1 MTRPTYLPRPPR
13 ALVAVLAACVVALL
27 LVPAPAQATEY
38 VPISGAGSTWS
49 QVAVDAWRADVRAS
63 GVVVNYAG
71 TGSTDG
77 RSQYI
82 QGTVDFANT
91 EIPFQ
96 NPPEPGQQ
104 AEVPSRP
111 YAYLPMVAGGT
122 SFMYNL
128 TVGGQR
134 VTDLRLSGTTLAK
147 IFTGAITR
155 WSDPAI
161 AHDNGRALPD
171 IPIIP
176 VVRSDGAGASAQ
188 FTLYMRSRAPEV
200 YCPFIR
206 SKLHLGGTDCPS
218 VSFYPAF
225 GSSKAQNGSNGV
237 ANYVSASYGAGAIG
251 YVEYAY
257 AKRIN
262 FPVAS
267 LLNTAGYYSQPS
279 AGNVAVALTKAQIN
293 SDLTQNL
300 ESVYTNPDPRAYPM
314 SSYSYMVVP
323 TTTAAPFNEDKGRT
337 LSTFINYFLCG
348 GQQKADI
355 LGYSPLPANLVQAGF
370 DQVARIPGAVKSP
383 SISQCHNPALDILH
397 SAPMPSPCMK
407 QGASCTPER
416 HVHPGVIPDPG
427 ATSSGGGNEPA
438 AGASGDP
445 AATGGG
451 GGGGGGSG
459 GDGAAV
465 DPLTGATSPDG
476 TTPQGTDPLTG
487 GQAPTDA
494 STVPADG
501 QQAAVAAGPLT
512 PVALASSR
520 DGQSHALGW
529 LVAAILALTVLTPP
543 FLVARLGR
551 RSR

>member
-1 MTRPTYLPRPPR
+1 MTPMTSSRLQRFLL
-13 ALVAVLAACVVALL
+13 AALAACLTCLV
-27 LVPAPAQATEY
+27 LVPAPPAQATSY

-104 AEVPSRP
+104 AEIPSRP
-111 YAYLPMVAGGT
+111 YAYLPIVAGGT

-128 TVGGQR
+128 TVAGQR

-147 IFTGAITR
+147 IFTGQISR

-161 AHDNGRALPD
+161 THDYGKKLPD
-171 IPIIP
+171 IPIVP

-188 FTLYMRSRAPEV
+188 FTKYMASQAPSL

-206 SKLHLGGTDCPS
+206 SKLHLSGSACPS

-225 GSSKAQNGSNGV
+225 GNSKAQNGSNGV

-262 FPVAS
+262 FPVVS
-267 LLNTAGYYSQPS
+267 LLNKAGYFSQPT
-279 AGNVAVALTKAQIN
+279 AGNVAVALTKATIN
-293 SDLTQNL
+293 KDLTQNL
-300 ESVYTNPDPRAYPM
+300 QSVYTNPDPRAYPM

-323 TTTAAPFNEDKGRT
+323 TTTAAPFNADKGKT
-337 LSTFINYFLCG
+337 LSTFVNYFLCT

-355 LGYSPLPANLVQAGF
+355 LGYSPLPKNLVLAGF
-370 DQVARIPGAVKSP
+370 QQVARIPGAVSSP
-383 SISQCHNPALDILH
+383 SISQCHNPALNILH
-397 SAPMPSPCMK
+397 SAPMPNKCMK
-407 QGASCTPER
+407 QGSDCTTS
-416 HVHPGVIPDPG
+416 
-427 ATSSGGGNEPA
+427 TSSNGTVTTHNNDGTTTTSSSGPSSGSQPGSTS
-438 AGASGDP
+438 AGSDP
-445 AATGGG
+445 GGG
-451 GGGGGGSG
+451 GPSGS
-459 GDGAAV
+459 ANV
-465 DPLTGATSPDG
+465 DPLTGQPAG
-476 TTPQGTDPLTG
+476 
-487 GQAPTDA
+487 
-494 STVPADG
+494 STVTSADG
-501 QQAAVAAGPLT
+501 SLPTAGGT
-512 PVALASSR
+512 PVSLAASQT
-520 DGQSHALGW
+520 GQQHAIGW
-529 LVAAILALTVLTPP
+529 LVAAMLALAVLAPP
-543 FLVARLGR
+543 FLIARHGR
-551 RSR
+551 RDR

>member
-1 MTRPTYLPRPPR
+1 MNRPLPAR
-13 ALVAVLAACVVALL
+13 LTLAALATCLLGLL
-27 LVPAPAQATEY
+27 LVPVPAQAADY

-77 RSQYI
+77 RSQFI

-104 AEVPSRP
+104 AEIPSRP
-111 YAYLPMVAGGT
+111 YAYLPIVAGGT

-128 TVGGQR
+128 TVAGQR
-134 VTDLRLSGTTLAK
+134 VTDLRLSGATLAQ

-161 AHDNGRALPD
+161 TRDYGKALPN

-188 FTLYMRSRAPEV
+188 FTLYMQSQAPSI

-206 SKLHLGGTDCPS
+206 SKLHLGGSACPS

-262 FPVAS
+262 FPVVS
-267 LLNTAGYYSQPS
+267 LLNKAGYFSQPT
-279 AGNVAVALTKAQIN
+279 AGNVAVALTRAKIN
-293 SDLTQNL
+293 KDLTQNL
-300 ESVYTNPDPRAYPM
+300 QSVYTNPDKRAYPM

-323 TTTAAPFNEDKGRT
+323 TTTAAPFNSDKGRT
-337 LSTFINYFLCG
+337 LSTFVNYFLCT

-355 LGYSPLPANLVQAGF
+355 LGYSPLPKNLVEAGF
-370 DQVARIPGAVKSP
+370 KQVARIPGAVASP
-383 SISQCHNPALDILH
+383 SISKCNTPALDILH
-397 SAPMPSPCMK
+397 SAPKPDKCM
-407 QGASCTPER
+407 
-416 HVHPGVIPDPG
+416 
-427 ATSSGGGNEPA
+427 N
-438 AGASGDP
+438 
-445 AATGGG
+445 
-451 GGGGGGSG
+451 
-459 GDGAAV
+459 
-465 DPLTGATSPDG
+465 
-476 TTPQGTDPLTG
+476 
-487 GQAPTDA
+487 
-494 STVPADG
+494 
-501 QQAAVAAGPLT
+501 
-512 PVALASSR
+512 LASSCT
-520 DGQSHALGW
+520 
-529 LVAAILALTVLTPP
+529 VASPTGTTSPTT
-543 FLVARLGR
+543 GR
-551 RSR
+551 TTAPSGTAPNGATTRGSGNPGGTS

>member
-1 MTRPTYLPRPPR
+1 M
-13 ALVAVLAACVVALL
+13 
-27 LVPAPAQATEY
+27 
-38 VPISGAGSTWS
+38 PITGAGSTWS

-63 GVVVNYAG
+63 GVVVNYTG
-71 TGSTDG
+71 SGSTDG

-104 AEVPSRP
+104 AEIPSRP
-111 YAYLPMVAGGT
+111 YAYLPIVAGGT

-134 VTDLRLSGTTLAK
+134 VTDLRLSGPTLAK
-147 IFTGAITR
+147 IFTGQITR
-155 WSDPAI
+155 WNDPAI
-161 AHDNGRALPD
+161 THDYGKTLPS

-188 FTLYMRSRAPEV
+188 FTLYMQSQAPSI

-206 SKLHLGGTDCPS
+206 SKLHLGGSACPS

-262 FPVAS
+262 FPVVS
-267 LLNTAGYYSQPS
+267 LLNKGGYFSQPT

-293 SDLTQNL
+293 PNLTQNL
-300 ESVYTNPDPRAYPM
+300 QSVYTNRDPRAYPM

-323 TTTAAPFNEDKGRT
+323 TSTAAPFNTDKGKT
-337 LSTFINYFLCG
+337 LSTFVNYFLCT

-355 LGYSPLPANLVQAGF
+355 LGYSPLPKNLVEAGF
-370 DQVARIPGAVKSP
+370 KQVKRIPGAVPSP
-383 SISQCHNPALDILH
+383 SISKCNNPALNILQ
-397 SAPMPSPCMK
+397 SAPMPDKCMK
-407 QGASCTPER
+407 LGSSCT
-416 HVHPGVIPDPG
+416 VSSTTGTTTSTSGGTTNTSG
-427 ATSSGGGNEPA
+427 ANPSGGTSSP
-438 AGASGDP
+438 SGTP
-445 AATGGG
+445 GSTGGG
-451 GGGGGGSG
+451 SPGAGSDPGGGG
-459 GDGAAV
+459 AV
-465 DPLTGATSPDG
+465 DPLTGAPAGDTVTSADG
-476 TTPQGTDPLTG
+476 SGSTAAAATPVSLAAART
-487 GQAPTDA
+487 GQAH
-494 STVPADG
+494 
-501 QQAAVAAGPLT
+501 LI
-512 PVALASSR
+512 
-520 DGQSHALGW
+520 GW
-529 LVAAILALTVLTPP
+529 LVAAMLALTVLLPP
-543 FLVARLGR
+543 FLISRHAR
-551 RSR
+551 RSP

>member
-1 MTRPTYLPRPPR
+1 MKLSLPTR
-13 ALVAVLAACVVALL
+13 LVLAFLAACVAGLVM
-27 LVPAPAQATEY
+27 VPAPAAQASGY

-111 YAYLPMVAGGT
+111 YAYLPIVAGGT

-128 TVGGQR
+128 TVGGVR
-134 VTDLRLSGTTLAK
+134 VTDLRLSGTTLSK
-147 IFTGAITR
+147 IFTGQITR
-155 WSDPAI
+155 WNDPAI
-161 AHDNGRALPD
+161 TKDYGKTLPN

-188 FTLYMRSRAPEV
+188 FTLYMQSQAPSI

-206 SKLHLGGTDCPS
+206 SKLHLSGSACPS

-262 FPVAS
+262 FPVVS
-267 LLNTAGYYSQPS
+267 LLNKAGYFSQPS
-279 AGNVAVALTKAQIN
+279 AGNVAVALTKARIN
-293 SDLTQNL
+293 PNLTQNL
-300 ESVYTNPDPRAYPM
+300 QSVYTNPDPRAYPM

-323 TTTAAPFNEDKGRT
+323 TTTAAPFNTDKGRT
-337 LSTFINYFLCG
+337 LSTFVNYFLCT

-355 LGYSPLPANLVQAGF
+355 LGYSPLPKNLVEAGF
-370 DQVARIPGAVKSP
+370 KQVARIPGAVSSP
-383 SISQCHNPALDILH
+383 SISKCNNPALNILH
-397 SAPMPSPCMK
+397 SAPMPNKCMK
-407 QGASCTPER
+407 LGSSCTVSTTTGQTTNTSGGTNP
-416 HVHPGVIPDPG
+416 
-427 ATSSGGGNEPA
+427 SSGTNPNGTT
-438 AGASGDP
+438 S
-445 AATGGG
+445 
-451 GGGGGGSG
+451 GSG
-459 GDGAAV
+459 TPGSTNNGSPGSGSSPGAV
-465 DPLTGATSPDG
+465 DPLTGAPAGNAVNTAGGSLSTAAPG
-476 TTPQGTDPLTG
+476 TPVSLAAART
-487 GQAPTDA
+487 GQAKA
-494 STVPADG
+494 IGWV
-501 QQAAVAAGPLT
+501 VAT
-512 PVALASSR
+512 M
-520 DGQSHALGW
+520 
-529 LVAAILALTVLTPP
+529 LVLTVLVPP
-543 FLVARLGR
+543 FLISRNAR
-551 RSR
+551 RSRCPRVHAWWSESPRSPSASA

>member
-1 MTRPTYLPRPPR
+1 MKLSLPIRVDL
-13 ALVAVLAACVVALL
+13 AFLAACVAGLVMVP
-27 LVPAPAQATEY
+27 VPAAQAASY

-111 YAYLPMVAGGT
+111 YAYLPIVAGGT

-134 VTDLRLSGTTLAK
+134 VTDLRLSGSTLAK
-147 IFTGAITR
+147 IFTGQITR

-161 AHDNGRALPD
+161 KHDYGRTLPD

-188 FTLYMRSRAPEV
+188 FTKYMASQAPST

-206 SKLHLGGTDCPS
+206 GKLHLGGSACPS

-257 AKRIN
+257 AKRID
-262 FPVAS
+262 FPVVS
-267 LLNTAGYYSQPS
+267 LLNKGGYFSQPT
-279 AGNVAVALTKAQIN
+279 AGNVAVALTKAKIN
-293 SDLTQNL
+293 KDLTQNL
-300 ESVYTNPDPRAYPM
+300 ESVYTNRDPRAYPM

-323 TTTAAPFNEDKGRT
+323 TTTAAPFNSDKGKT
-337 LSTFINYFLCG
+337 LSTFVNYFLCT

-355 LGYSPLPANLVQAGF
+355 LGYSPLPKNLVLAGF
-370 DQVARIPGAVKSP
+370 KQVARIPGHVASP
-383 SISQCHNPALDILH
+383 SISQCNNPALNILN
-397 SAPMPSPCMK
+397 SAPMPNKCMK
-407 QGASCTPER
+407 LGSDCTTSTSPDG
-416 HVHPGVIPDPG
+416 HVTTHNNDGT
-427 ATSSGGGNEPA
+427 TSDT
-438 AGASGDP
+438 ASGP
-445 AATGGG
+445 GSQSGSNTPGSGP
-451 GGGGGGSG
+451 GGSG
-459 GDGAAV
+459 DTAI
-465 DPLTGATSPDG
+465 DPLTGQPAGGDVTS
-476 TTPQGTDPLTG
+476 
-487 GQAPTDA
+487 
-494 STVPADG
+494 ADG
-501 QQAAVAAGPLT
+501 ALTTASGT
-512 PVALASSR
+512 PVALAGSR
-520 DGQSHALGW
+520 SGEQHALGW
-529 LVAAILALTVLTPP
+529 LVAAMLALTVLAPP
-543 FLVARLGR
+543 FLIARHGR
-551 RSR
+551 RQK

>member
-1 MTRPTYLPRPPR
+1 MKLSLPTRL
-13 ALVAVLAACVVALL
+13 VLAAMAACVAGLV
-27 LVPAPAQATEY
+27 LVPAPAQAASY

-71 TGSTDG
+71 TGSTDC
-77 RSQYI
+77 RSQFI

-104 AEVPSRP
+104 AEIPSRP
-111 YAYLPMVAGGT
+111 YAYLPIVAGGT

-128 TVGGQR
+128 TVAGQR
-134 VTDLRLSGTTLAK
+134 VTDLRLSGATLAK
-147 IFTGAITR
+147 IFTGTITR

-161 AHDNGRALPD
+161 TQDYGKKLSD

-188 FTLYMRSRAPEV
+188 FTLYMQSQTPSV

-206 SKLHLGGTDCPS
+206 SKLHLSGSACPS

-262 FPVAS
+262 FPVVS
-267 LLNTAGYYSQPS
+267 LLNKAGYFSQPT
-279 AGNVAVALTKAQIN
+279 AGNVAVALTRAKIN
-293 SDLTQNL
+293 KDLTQNL
-300 ESVYTNPDPRAYPM
+300 QSVYTNPDKRAYPM

-323 TTTAAPFNEDKGRT
+323 TTTAAPFNSDKGKT
-337 LSTFINYFLCG
+337 LSTFVNYFLCT

-355 LGYSPLPANLVQAGF
+355 LGYSPLPKNLVLAGF
-370 DQVARIPGAVKSP
+370 QQVKRIPGAVPSP
-383 SISQCHNPALDILH
+383 SISRCNNPALNILQ
-397 SAPMPSPCMK
+397 SAPTPDKCMK
-407 QGASCTPER
+407 LGSSCTVSTTNGGTTNTSGGTNPSS
-416 HVHPGVIPDPG
+416 GADPSG
-427 ATSSGGGNEPA
+427 TSSTS
-438 AGASGDP
+438 GAPGSS
-445 AATGGG
+445 TGGG
-451 GGGGGGSG
+451 SPGSAGSG
-459 GDGAAV
+459 PGGTV
-465 DPLTGATSPDG
+465 DPLTGAPAGDSVTTAGG
-476 TTPQGTDPLTG
+476 TLSTGAPGTP
-487 GQAPTDA
+487 
-494 STVPADG
+494 
-501 QQAAVAAGPLT
+501 
-512 PVALASSR
+512 
-520 DGQSHALGW
+520 
-529 LVAAILALTVLTPP
+529 
-543 FLVARLGR
+543 
-551 RSR
+551 

>member
-1 MTRPTYLPRPPR
+1 MKRSPSVRLLLS
-13 ALVAVLAACVVALL
+13 ALAAGLVGML
-27 LVPAPAQATEY
+27 LVPAPAQAASY

-77 RSQYI
+77 RSQFI

-104 AEVPSRP
+104 AEIPSRP
-111 YAYLPMVAGGT
+111 YAYLPIVAGGT

-128 TVGGQR
+128 TVAGQR
-134 VTDLRLSGTTLAK
+134 VRDLRLSGTTMAK
-147 IFTGAITR
+147 IFTGQITR
-155 WSDPAI
+155 WNDPAI
-161 AHDNGRALPD
+161 THDYGKTLPD

-188 FTLYMRSRAPEV
+188 FTKYMASQAPSI

-206 SKLHLGGTDCPS
+206 SKLNLSGSACPS

-225 GSSKAQNGSNGV
+225 GNSKAQNGSNGV

-257 AKRIN
+257 PKRIN
-262 FPVAS
+262 FPVVS
-267 LLNTAGYYSQPS
+267 LLNRAGYFSQPT
-279 AGNVAVALTKAQIN
+279 AGNVAVALTKAKIN

-300 ESVYTNPDPRAYPM
+300 QSVYTNRDPRTYPM

-323 TTTAAPFNEDKGRT
+323 TSTAAPFNTDKGRT

-355 LGYSPLPANLVQAGF
+355 LGYSPLPKNLVEAGF
-370 DQVARIPGAVKSP
+370 QQVARIPGAVASP
-383 SISQCHNPALDILH
+383 SIAQCHNPALNILH
-397 SAPMPSPCMK
+397 SAPMPDKCMK
-407 QGASCTPER
+407 LGATCDPSTDPSGDPSSGPGGTPTSGGTTTDGSQPGGTSGGGDNPSGSPGGSD
-416 HVHPGVIPDPG
+416 PGVI
-427 ATSSGGGNEPA
+427 
-438 AGASGDP
+438 
-445 AATGGG
+445 
-451 GGGGGGSG
+451 
-459 GDGAAV
+459 
-465 DPLTGATSPDG
+465 DPLTGAPSGQSVDAAGGSLSTAAG
-476 TTPQGTDPLTG
+476 TQVTL
-487 GQAPTDA
+487 A
-494 STVPADG
+494 SARAG
-501 QQAAVAAGPLT
+501 QQRAIGWVVAAV
-512 PVALASSR
+512 
-520 DGQSHALGW
+520 
-529 LVAAILALTVLTPP
+529 LALTILAPP
-543 FLVARLGR
+543 FLVVRHARR
-551 RSR
+551 RP

>member
-1 MTRPTYLPRPPR
+1 MKLSLPTR
-13 ALVAVLAACVVALL
+13 LVLAFLAACVAGLVM
-27 LVPAPAQATEY
+27 VPAPAAQAASY

-111 YAYLPMVAGGT
+111 YAYLPIVAGGT

-134 VTDLRLSGTTLAK
+134 VTDLRLSGSTLSK
-147 IFTGAITR
+147 IFTGQITR
-155 WSDPAI
+155 WNDPAI
-161 AHDNGRALPD
+161 TKDYGKTLPN

-188 FTLYMRSRAPEV
+188 FTLYMQSQAPSI

-206 SKLHLGGTDCPS
+206 SKLHLSGSACPS

-262 FPVAS
+262 FPVVS
-267 LLNTAGYYSQPS
+267 LLNAGGYFSQPT
-279 AGNVAVALTKAQIN
+279 AGNVAVALTKAKIN
-293 SDLTQNL
+293 PNLTQNL
-300 ESVYTNPDPRAYPM
+300 QSVYTNPDPRAYPM

-323 TTTAAPFNEDKGRT
+323 TTTAAPFNTDKGKT
-337 LSTFINYFLCG
+337 LSTFVNYFLCT

-355 LGYSPLPANLVQAGF
+355 LGYSPLPKNLVEAGF
-370 DQVARIPGAVKSP
+370 KQVKRIPGAVPSP
-383 SISQCHNPALDILH
+383 SISKCNNPALNILH
-397 SAPMPSPCMK
+397 SAPMPNKCMK
-407 QGASCTPER
+407 LGSSCT
-416 HVHPGVIPDPG
+416 VSSTTGG
-427 ATSSGGGNEPA
+427 TTNNNGSTNTSSGTTSNGGTNNS
-438 AGASGDP
+438 SGTP
-445 AATGGG
+445 GSTTGTP
-451 GGGGGGSG
+451 GSG
-459 GDGAAV
+459 SDPGAV
-465 DPLTGATSPDG
+465 DPLTGAPSGDTVNTAGGSLSTAAPG
-476 TTPQGTDPLTG
+476 TPVTLAAART
-487 GQAPTDA
+487 GQAK
-494 STVPADG
+494 
-501 QQAAVAAGPLT
+501 AVGWV
-512 PVALASSR
+512 VATML
-520 DGQSHALGW
+520 
-529 LVAAILALTVLTPP
+529 ILTVLVPP
-543 FLVARLGR
+543 FLVSRHAR
-551 RSR
+551 RSP

>member
-1 MTRPTYLPRPPR
+1 MKQSLATRM
-13 ALVAVLAACVVALL
+13 VLAMLTACLAGLV
-27 LVPAPAQATEY
+27 LVPAPAQAASY
-38 VPISGAGSTWS
+38 VPITGAGSTWS

-63 GVVVNYAG
+63 GVVVNYTG
-71 TGSTDG
+71 SGSTDG

-104 AEVPSRP
+104 AEIPSRP
-111 YAYLPMVAGGT
+111 YAYLPIVAGGT

-134 VTDLRLSGTTLAK
+134 VTDLRLSGSTLAK
-147 IFTGAITR
+147 IFTGQITR
-155 WSDPAI
+155 WNDPAI
-161 AHDNGRALPD
+161 THDYGKTLPS

-188 FTLYMRSRAPEV
+188 FTLYMQSQAPSI

-206 SKLHLGGTDCPS
+206 SKLHLGGSACPS

-262 FPVAS
+262 FPVVS
-267 LLNTAGYYSQPS
+267 LLNKGGYFSQPT

-293 SDLTQNL
+293 PNLTQNL
-300 ESVYTNPDPRAYPM
+300 QSVYTNRDPRAYPM

-323 TTTAAPFNEDKGRT
+323 TSTAAPFNTDKGKT
-337 LSTFINYFLCG
+337 LSTFVNYFLCT

-355 LGYSPLPANLVQAGF
+355 LGYSPLPKNLVEAGF
-370 DQVARIPGAVKSP
+370 KQVKRIPGAVPSP
-383 SISQCHNPALDILH
+383 SISKCNNPALNILQ
-397 SAPMPSPCMK
+397 SAPMPDKCMK
-407 QGASCTPER
+407 LGSSCTVSSTTGTTTSTSGGTTNTSGTNPS
-416 HVHPGVIPDPG
+416 GG
-427 ATSSGGGNEPA
+427 TSSP
-438 AGASGDP
+438 SGTP
-445 AATGGG
+445 GSTGGG
-451 GGGGGGSG
+451 SPGAGSDPGGGG
-459 GDGAAV
+459 AV
-465 DPLTGATSPDG
+465 DPLTGAPAGDTVTS
-476 TTPQGTDPLTG
+476 
-487 GQAPTDA
+487 
-494 STVPADG
+494 ADG
-501 QQAAVAAGPLT
+501 SGSTAAAAT
-512 PVALASSR
+512 PVSLAAAR
-520 DGQSHALGW
+520 TGQTHLIGW
-529 LVAAILALTVLTPP
+529 LVAAMLALTVLLPP
-543 FLVARLGR
+543 FLISRHAR
-551 RSR
+551 RSP